1 MSPGPQ
7 QDSSPAPNILSPQA
21 GLGPPPSKPLT
32 KKRPHRRSPQAC
44 DECRLRKRACDAV
57 EPCRPCQR
65 AGLSTYHMLH
75 LHVVLALT
83 GIQSALINSGAQY
96 LLLPLESG
104 ISKII

>member
-1 MSPGPQ
+1 
-7 QDSSPAPNILSPQA
+7 
-21 GLGPPPSKPLT
+21 
-32 KKRPHRRSPQAC
+32 
-44 DECRLRKRACDAV
+44 
-57 EPCRPCQR
+57 
-65 AGLSTYHMLH
+65 MLH